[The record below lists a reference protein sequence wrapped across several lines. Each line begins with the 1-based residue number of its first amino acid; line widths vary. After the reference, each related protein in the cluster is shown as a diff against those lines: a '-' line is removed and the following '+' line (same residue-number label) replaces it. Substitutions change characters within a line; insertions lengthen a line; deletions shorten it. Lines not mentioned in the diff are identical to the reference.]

1 MAEKKDRVGQ
11 MRENFESKYGSPTGS
26 GKVLIGMKSGKAVYG
41 DELDAVDTSGAN
53 VINNTYSQNQAI
65 MDGMFKEMGRSGG
78 MYTPST
84 PDIRRAEQLSPPTEA
99 DYKVT
104 TRADGKKMVGA
115 YSPEA
120 AAMRESSSSDAQ
132 FLKTLSNL
140 NSKPRTSATQEVPS
154 VDITQAS
161 STKAATSA
169 PKSMTDALGG
179 LAPTNIKPAF
189 DIKGENAEY
198 LKNMQSSGFGGGGG
212 SDTPSS
218 SSTSGNPMMDILN
231 SGGDVSEDNQST
243 TLSNFNYLNSLRG
256 KKKTPWYEQFGNKRP
271 EGFGYPA

>member
-120 AAMRESSSSDAQ
+120 AAMREPSNDDARFLQTLNRLNARPNNTSKFSDTDPFPSALSPTKPPSSQNSAPPPQPNTAPPVQPPSPNIGGSLNNVALASGLVMSSPQ
-132 FLKTLSNL
+132 MG
-140 NSKPRTSATQEVPS
+140 KPPTGGFGQSGS
-154 VDITQAS
+154 VDPYGMDQKKRPNAR
-161 STKAATSA
+161 A
-169 PKSMTDALGG
+169 G
-179 LAPTNIKPAF
+179 L
-189 DIKGENAEY
+189 D
-198 LKNMQSSGFGGGGG
+198 Q
-212 SDTPSS
+212 
-218 SSTSGNPMMDILN
+218 
-231 SGGDVSEDNQST
+231 
-243 TLSNFNYLNSLRG
+243 NSLF
-256 KKKTPWYEQFGNKRP
+256 ESMSAFGIDP
-271 EGFGYPA
+271 SEWGY